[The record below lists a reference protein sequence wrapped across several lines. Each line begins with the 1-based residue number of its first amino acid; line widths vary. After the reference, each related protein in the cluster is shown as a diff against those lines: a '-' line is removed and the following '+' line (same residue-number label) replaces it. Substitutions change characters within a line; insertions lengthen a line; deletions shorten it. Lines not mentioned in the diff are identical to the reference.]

1 MNFLKNVCP
10 PNFDK
15 FEFLP
20 SIGASRGIITAWKSA
35 LFNGQLAFSNEFS
48 MTVEFSSR
56 HNNDSWILTNIY
68 GPCTVEGKGNFL
80 EWFEQ
85 IQMPESI
92 DWMIVG
98 DFNLMRKQEDRNKEE
113 DLTEMFMFND
123 AISAL
128 GLTEIILQ
136 GRKYTWS
143 NMQPNPLLQKLDWV
157 FYIKLMEH

>member
-1 MNFLKNVCP
+1 V
-10 PNFDK
+10 
-15 FEFLP
+15 
-20 SIGASRGIITAWKSA
+20 
-35 LFNGQLAFSNEFS
+35 
-48 MTVEFSSR
+48 
-56 HNNDSWILTNIY
+56 
-68 GPCTVEGKGNFL
+68 KGNFL
-80 EWFEQ
+80 GWFEQ

-98 DFNLMRKQEDRNKEE
+98 DFNLMRKQEDRNKKE

-157 FYIKLMEH
+157 FTSSSWNISYPDTTTKGLEITPSDHNPCIVSISTDISRPKIFRFENYWLQL